1 MSDFSPPPLPPPPEP
16 PASASATPWD
26 ERDRLGFFTALVDTT
41 VGVLSSPSRFFVGAP
56 AGIGGPLFYG
66 MILGVLGIWISAMYG
81 LSFALVAGMVPGA
94 GSEAFGKLPSWLQ
107 NEWISFLLQ
116 VVLGPVFLLLWLF
129 VAAGVTH
136 AALVM
141 VGGAKR
147 GFEATFA
154 VFCYAQAFAIFN
166 VIPMCGGLLGLP
178 YLVVVLV
185 VGLAQVHT
193 ITEGRAY
200 SGLVATIALAC
211 CCLVVF
217 VMILAGGVAGMLGAM
232 AR

>member
-1 MSDFSPPPLPPPPEP
+1 M
-16 PASASATPWD
+16 T
-26 ERDRLGFFTALVDTT
+26 
-41 VGVLSSPSRFFVGAP
+41 
-56 AGIGGPLFYG
+56 
-66 MILGVLGIWISAMYG
+66 LGVLGIWISAMYG
-81 LSFALVAGMVPGA
+81 LSFGLVAGMVPGA
-94 GSEAFGKLPSWLQ
+94 GSSEAFGKLPSWLQ
-107 NEWISFLLQ
+107 NEWVSFLLQ

-129 VAAGVTH
+129 VAAGITH
-136 AALVM
+136 AALLM

-154 VFCYAQAFAIFN
+154 VFCYAQAIGVFN
-166 VIPMCGGLLGLP
+166 VIPICGGLLGLP

-185 VGLAQVHT
+185 VGLAQVHA

-211 CCLVVF
+211 CCVF
-217 VMILAGGVAGMLGAM
+217 VFVIILAGGLASVLGAM